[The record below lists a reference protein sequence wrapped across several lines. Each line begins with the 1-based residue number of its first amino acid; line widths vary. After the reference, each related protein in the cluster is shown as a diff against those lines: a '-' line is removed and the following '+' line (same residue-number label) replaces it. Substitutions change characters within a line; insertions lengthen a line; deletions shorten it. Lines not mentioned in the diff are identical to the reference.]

1 MKIRYFADT
10 DTLYV
15 ELNENL
21 VAETREINENTLIDL
36 DAKGNLVSLTVEH
49 ARGVTDLSEFSL
61 HQIVKQPAG

>member
-1 MKIRYFADT
+1 MTIRYFTDT

-15 ELNENL
+15 ELNDNP

-36 DAKGNLVSLTVEH
+36 DTNGNLVSLTVEH

-61 HQIVKQPAG
+61 HQIVSQPA

>member
-1 MKIRYFADT
+1 MKIRYFSDT

-21 VAETREINENTLIDL
+21 VAETREINENAMVDL
-36 DAKGNLVSLTVEH
+36 DANGNLVSLTVEH

-61 HQIVKQPAG
+61 HQIVKQPS

>member
-1 MKIRYFADT
+1 MKIRYFTDT

-15 ELNENL
+15 ELNDNP

-36 DAKGNLVSLTVEH
+36 DTNGNLVSLTVEH

-61 HQIVKQPAG
+61 HQIVSQPA